1 MNKVFEVK
9 QNGKWSKV
17 QASSMIALNNW
28 ADQNKVS
35 NWRMVGM
42 MSRQE
47 MSDSKNLPFVG

>member
-28 ADQNKVS
+28 ADKNKVS

-42 MSRQE
+42 MSSQE
-47 MSDSKNLPFVG
+47 IKDSKNLPFIG

>member
-9 QNGKWSKV
+9 QNGNWYKV

-28 ADQNKVS
+28 ADENKVS
-35 NWRMVGM
+35 NWIMIGM

-47 MSDSKNLPFVG
+47 MNDSKKLPFVG

>member
-9 QNGKWSKV
+9 QNGKWFKV

-28 ADQNKVS
+28 ADKNKVS

-42 MSRQE
+42 MSSQE
-47 MSDSKNLPFVG
+47 IKDSKNLPFIG